1 MRKVKHS
8 KIRNT
13 GLLYE
18 FLLRQITSEILEK
31 SKKEKAI
38 GIVKQYFNENV
49 ELGKELG
56 LYNLLMQKKFSDDK
70 KAEYFVNEVIT
81 ERTKLNNSK

>member
-31 SKKEKAI
+31 TKK
-38 GIVKQYFNENV
+38 
-49 ELGKELG
+49 GKYCFEDSATDDNPILEEPRKTKISLVLSVG
-56 LYNLLMQKKFSDDK
+56 VNIISVLSFKKLRSVFISL
-70 KAEYFVNEVIT
+70 V
-81 ERTKLNNSK
+81 